1 MSRRRSE
8 KQKKDADFPRKSSTV
23 LQIDWKG
30 NARIGYLRTQTTK
43 KRDLGEYSDNTD
55 PDKL

>member
-1 MSRRRSE
+1 MSRCRSE
-8 KQKKDADFPRKSSTV
+8 KQKKDANFPRKSSTV
-23 LQIDWKG
+23 FQIDWKG

>member
-1 MSRRRSE
+1 MSRCRSE
-8 KQKKDADFPRKSSTV
+8 NQKKDANFPRKSSTV
-23 LQIDWKG
+23 FQIDWKG

-43 KRDLGEYSDNTD
+43 KRNLGEYTDNTD